1 MCTLVRS
8 SIYTIG
14 FRFIGIEVLKKLYS
28 LNLSHNFINKI
39 DNLVPSAS
47 LVELNLSMN
56 ELTDISYMPSLINLE
71 VLHVSNN
78 KVDNLFSCTI
88 RVINP

>member
-1 MCTLVRS
+1 MSTHVRS

-78 KVDNLFSCTI
+78 KVDNFFSCTI
-88 RVINP
+88 QVINP